1 MIVHPEHRKWTKFL
15 WVNSEREAQLIY
27 QFNVLIFGSRSSPFI
42 LSQVLETHT
51 SSRAKPICN
60 LASYFYVDNLVKTYE
75 DESELIREKVVID
88 SVLEEANMPLR
99 GWISISKTF
108 NNTYQVNEPS
118 LQMVLGISWN
128 VISDC
133 ITMVVSKKYPIEL
146 SSWKATKRNFLSALV
161 AIFDPLGL
169 IAPLVLPGKLL
180 LQQLWLNKVG
190 WDELLSKE
198 HNQIALN
205 FLKDLSQI
213 GIFEF
218 PRKAVTLHSELH
230 IFVDSSSK
238 AFGAV
243 AYSYD
248 RRTNESNL
256 LTSKQRVTPCGKKK
270 LTIPKLELTATL
282 VGARL
287 ARHLMTLFD
296 FSSIHLWTDSSV
308 VLSWLNHLD
317 NLKDVYV
324 SNRTVELRYLIDA
337 CTIHMH
343 HISTKCNPAHILSRG
358 CTVKQLVNHQLW
370 LHGPVE
376 CMHNAS
382 TNPSS
387 SPQLSYVHVANVLS
401 EIQSIP
407 PTPPV
412 IDVSRFS
419 TYNKLIAVVSRI
431 LALFKSSRSPLE
443 VLVIQEQ
450 KLHCP
455 ILYQYLDNPNMVVSL
470 EVKKLVSQLNL
481 IKENGILKCKGRI
494 NKSDLNAETHTPYYL
509 PKQSMLLRLLLTHI
523 HVMNSHSP
531 VLPTLTLLRQN
542 FWVPRCRPLISLLNR
557 NRVTCRKLRPRAY
570 QVPPPPPLPKE
581 RTRYER
587 PFQTIGVDNTG
598 AFTVLMEDGFESQ
611 LYITFFVCATTRAVH
626 LEVSPTLTTR
636 EILVGIQ

>member
-15 WVNSEREAQLIY
+15 WVNSGQEGQLIY

-42 LSQVLETHT
+42 LSQVLETYT
-51 SSRAKPICN
+51 SSRVKPTCN
-60 LASYFYVDNLVKTYE
+60 LASYFYVDNLFKTYE

-99 GWISISKTF
+99 GWISNSQKF

-118 LQMVLGISWN
+118 LQMVLGTSWN

-133 ITMVVSKKYPIEL
+133 IAMVVSKKFPSKL
-146 SSWKATKRNFLSALV
+146 SSWKATKHNFLSSLV

-205 FLKDLSQI
+205 FIKDLSQI

-248 RRTNESNL
+248 RRTNESKL

-324 SNRTVELRYLIDA
+324 SNRTVELRYLIGA

-343 HISTKCNPAHILSRG
+343 HISTKCNPADILSRG
-358 CTVKQLVNHQLW
+358 CTVKQLVKHQLW

-376 CMHNAS
+376 CMHNVS
-382 TNPSS
+382 TNLSS
-387 SPQLSYVHVANVLS
+387 SPQLSFVHVANVLA
-401 EIQSIP
+401 EFQPIP

-412 IDVSRFS
+412 IDISRFS
-419 TYNKLIAVVSRI
+419 SYNKLIAVVSRI

-455 ILYQYLDNPNMVVSL
+455 TLYQYLDNPNMVVSL
-470 EVKKLVSQLNL
+470 EVKKLVSQQNL

-509 PKQSMLLRLLLTHI
+509 PKQSMLLRLLITHI

-542 FWVPRCRPLISLLNR
+542 FWVPRCRPLVSLLNR
-557 NRVTCRKLRPRAY
+557 NCMTCRKLRPRAY
-570 QVPPPPPLPKE
+570 QVPPPPHPKKEHAMRGHSRLLELTILAPLP
-581 RTRYER
+581 
-587 PFQTIGVDNTG
+587 F
-598 AFTVLMEDGFESQ
+598 
-611 LYITFFVCATTRAVH
+611 
-626 LEVSPTLTTR
+626 
-636 EILVGIQ
+636 